1 MSLYFNILLVLLILL
16 VHLFRRY
23 SGRLVAAVL
32 QRLLHARAA
41 HIDGLGWFALRHG
54 ELLLG
59 NGLHLEV
66 RELRVHSLFNWW
78 WTTTAPTVD
87 GTANDGGG
95 QRMALNVRVSV
106 GSIRVGKQLTDEEGS
121 KNSSSGICDE
131 QPLIEKCGVLD
142 SVSIHLSRP
151 VPGQLHLQV
160 QLQQPVELVWSPVL
174 HLMVNDVVRA
184 FVSKVSQ
191 LVNFFDSFKQRQQ
204 KPSPATTAGDNSNNN
219 GTPTATQTPT
229 RTSTTTTFLFT
240 VHSEHAVEL
249 SFRLPRHHLLRL
261 ILPSFTVQRKAACVA
276 NAGAPNL
283 LVEMDGNL
291 IMNVERPSLDCVAD
305 DLLMK
310 MIRGGDLFAHQL
322 ELDANRLWSWS
333 ADSLEISFPYGYQ
346 FADGWEEV
354 VNSIKWMKLV
364 HGIVPKP
371 FTKDSVLPAD
381 VRIRLN
387 RLSLRLDDD
396 PFEIQLQNI
405 YEVQMDEVFE
415 RERRKQILDCKVAQL
430 KKEDPFFPDTKVDA
444 LHRSLVKKD
453 AQLYVE
459 RIRKVRQQLQER
471 RPLFQWTLEDFELRA
486 FADPALHGR
495 DNVLACIRN
504 FNPESHF
511 PVEHPEFSTLW
522 ARAVELQVSQS
533 RMLFRDYPLPYLHL
547 RKAHFWGTLVG
558 AEQKM
563 ESRSVRQQFINT
575 PPPWGIFVINRNMCP
590 LKFFYDLKCEI
601 DELTMTYGPC
611 WEPCLSMISQCW
623 SLVNAPSRDPSAA
636 LPFWDKVRLL
646 LHGRFAMA
654 CNRLQTSM
662 LASTDPY
669 NDTELVEIVWEDFE
683 FDWFTG
689 EFRIRADVDAFI
701 RTASK
706 YDDSRLLHL
715 PRLHCT
721 IRLDWA
727 CLGDQHDHHSVQ
739 PCAPDK
745 LPEYSSNIGHD
756 SYRAFRSAYVNSE
769 VRFETNSWEQFNRQ
783 CPQILLYAN
792 TFKCL
797 DFLMRTLMTVNRPV
811 KRGPL
816 FKSAQA
822 KRYQLSRHFRNVQL
836 MASMPRFLISY
847 WMSFSSSHGFRV
859 ISDSL
864 QFACD
869 FLLQIHPDQSN
880 DGLIRRVRTAWKI
893 LHTSAELDNA
903 QIHLY
908 GDQRPP
914 GVEED
919 LMNSSTSTDSAN
931 SSFFVGLSRLIY
943 IRKLQ
948 NEMRRTPF
956 SMADDDGLDSSGHSS
971 SSASAGFTPKVQ
983 HGGGSGGPVGTAAA
997 AAQASASSTGV
1008 APVHR
1013 LTITDLKASWTIDN
1027 RDICLVIAEG
1037 VQKAHILRKILNN
1050 EALKMFKFG
1059 DEGFS
1064 SSTQCS
1070 SSMGGGGGIGAN
1082 TNSNNNHQQQRY
1094 AYASSTQRAA
1104 AGKKQSTTAAA
1115 VRKMTT
1121 GNNSKNGTTA
1131 NSSPRHQQQHG
1142 HGVERGRNRQQN
1154 NNNHHH
1160 HHLHRQQKRF
1170 SSTHLLSSS
1179 NLVPVADGD
1188 DHLLLVDDD
1197 REMLWRLVDEA
1208 ESNLVAYSEE
1218 IAQNPT
1224 DSLNGVA
1231 LCSMNDVILTNWQID
1246 LLNSQLV
1253 LKSSDTVGG
1262 FILVTAARASVSQRW
1277 HIPVWRHTQLLL
1289 KRSWTTVLS
1298 GMQYFAPV
1306 FIAHEP
1312 GSSKLKPTEFHWLDR
1327 NVIEEKQMKTD
1338 QPHNKLDDF
1347 ATIGE
1352 AVGGVV
1358 VDSNSTSVPSTAGG
1372 DEGGEADDNSSAN
1385 FDHHHHL
1392 LQLQRVASRC
1402 SCQLFFC
1409 YFSDLLDADD
1419 DDLLLLVGGAA
1430 GDAFASTADI
1440 LLPPASSS
1448 LSAAAPLAAS
1458 VAAGDEHHHHNSPR
1472 HGMTSNYTHHH
1483 QQQPHSSR
1491 RDRFSFGERRC
1502 EEVDTFTLKHN
1513 ILEVCTNSAQYHM
1526 CIDILQHL
1534 ILFVDPR
1541 KTESEGNRRRMW
1553 FELVKKPKHTVKAS
1567 IQKLQSDLRDLV
1579 SLVRSMERQ
1588 AYFLNKE
1595 IQVNPHDAQMEAER
1609 VQLQRDIDEYK
1620 QRQNALID
1628 ELAMMISCYK
1638 ELAVMEQTEQFK
1650 NELLRQQHEQGRS
1663 EEGED
1668 EDEQKAELI
1677 ARRFEVCFENC
1688 IWRLTE
1694 NDGQLSLSEVQIRNF
1709 LYTRTARIDNSG
1721 DHLLEIG
1728 IVKVLNL
1735 LPNSK
1740 YKETLAR
1747 LQTTSSEGGVDVTP
1761 SIRVICREKPPV
1773 GGISVK
1779 EHFEVNIAPMHAQL
1793 TYRFFVKM
1801 MRYFFPGRNIDKE
1814 ETNLD
1819 TSADDQ
1825 QQQQQGPSFVERI
1838 RGAVN
1843 HSFGKGKVKLA
1854 GAGGGKG
1861 FSSSTTALD
1870 EIEKMKLRSEK
1881 NNAFRYIII
1890 PAVPF
1895 IVSYKGN
1902 KDKNLEDLDRFN
1914 MTFPIFEYHNRNW
1927 TWLDLAL
1934 AIKQRCKRVLLQQF
1948 ISQKLLRNKTGA
1960 IERMTQVEPID
1971 DEEKKRII
1979 LGNTANML
1987 MEMEKKKRKK

>member
-1 MSLYFNILLVLLILL
+1 MGLYINILLVLLVLF

-23 SGRLVAAVL
+23 SGRLVAIVL
-32 QRLLHARAA
+32 QRLLHARSAR
-41 HIDGLGWFALRHG
+41 IDGLGWFTLREG
-54 ELLLG
+54 ELLLA
-59 NGLHLEV
+59 NGLHVEV
-66 RELRVHSLFNWW
+66 RELHIHSLFNLWGPSGQHPSLNIRAW
-78 WTTTAPTVD
+78 VGVLRIGKMVTNEDSGGDEAGRNWKEKQKTEKDSPGD
-87 GTANDGGG
+87 GTSGSAND
-95 QRMALNVRVSV
+95 RRNLLV
-106 GSIRVGKQLTDEEGS
+106 
-121 KNSSSGICDE
+121 E
-131 QPLIEKCGVLD
+131 QCGALD
-142 SVSIHLSRP
+142 SISIHLYRSGS
-151 VPGQLHLQV
+151 GQLHLQI
-160 QLQQPVELVWSPVL
+160 QLQQPVELIWSPTL
-174 HLMVNDVVRA
+174 HLMVYDVIRT
-184 FVSKVSQ
+184 FVSKLSQ
-191 LVNFFDSFKQRQQ
+191 LTNFAKSFKPSNSSGCSGNNSQQ
-204 KPSPATTAGDNSNNN
+204 PSDLLNN
-219 GTPTATQTPT
+219 TATNTAPSS
-229 RTSTTTTFLFT
+229 STTTPAATFLFN
-240 VHSEHAVEL
+240 VQSEHSVEL
-249 SFRLPRHHLLRL
+249 SFRLPRNHLLRF
-261 ILPSFTVQRKAACVA
+261 ILPSFTVERKDLCVA

-291 IMNVERPSLDCVAD
+291 IMNVERPALNCVAE

-310 MIRGGDLFAHQL
+310 MIRGGDLFGHQL
-322 ELDANRLWSWS
+322 ELEANRLWSWS
-333 ADSLEISFPYGYQ
+333 ADLLEISFPYDYC
-346 FADGWEEV
+346 FSDAFEEV
-354 VNSIKWMKLV
+354 INSIKWAKLV

-371 FTKDSVLPAD
+371 FTKDSPLPAD

-387 RLSLRLDDD
+387 HLSLRLDDD
-396 PFEIQLQNI
+396 PLEIQLQNI

-415 RERRKQILDCKVAQL
+415 RERRKQILDSKVAQL
-430 KKEDPFFPDTKVDA
+430 KKEDPFFPNTKVDA
-444 LHRSLVKKD
+444 LYRSLVKKD
-453 AQLYVE
+453 GQLYVE

-471 RPLFQWTLEDFELRA
+471 RPLFQWTLDDVEVRA
-486 FADPALHGR
+486 VADPTLHGR
-495 DNVLACIRN
+495 DSVLTCIRN

-522 ARAVELQVSQS
+522 ARAVELEVSQS
-533 RMLFRDYPLPYLHL
+533 RMLFRDYPLPYMHL

-558 AEQKM
+558 AEQLM
-563 ESRSVRQQFINT
+563 ESRSVRQQFVHT
-575 PPPWGIFVINRNMCP
+575 PPPWGTFTINRNMCP

-601 DELTMTYGPC
+601 NDLTMTYGPC

-623 SLVNAPSRDPSAA
+623 SLVNAPSKDPSVP
-636 LPFWDKVRLL
+636 LPFWDKFRLL

-689 EFRIRADVDAFI
+689 EFRIRADVDAYI

-756 SYRAFRSAYVNSE
+756 SFRAFRSAYVNS
-769 VRFETNSWEQFNRQ
+769 VVHFETNSWEQLSRQ
-783 CPQILLYAN
+783 CPHILLYAN

-816 FKSAQA
+816 FKSPRI

-836 MASMPRFLISY
+836 VASLPRFLISY

-869 FLLQIHPDQSN
+869 FLLHIYPDQSN
-880 DGLIRRVRTAWKI
+880 DGLTRRPKTAWKM
-893 LHTSAELDNA
+893 LHTSAELENA

-908 GDQRPP
+908 GDQRQP
-914 GVEED
+914 GAEED
-919 LMNSSTSTDSAN
+919 LMNNSTSTDSAN

-943 IRKLQ
+943 IRKSQ
-948 NEMRRTPF
+948 NKRAHF
-956 SMADDDGLDSSGHSS
+956 ACADDELGSSGHSS
-971 SSASAGFTPKVQ
+971 SEGFSPVQ
-983 HGGGSGGPVGTAAA
+983 HGPTV
-997 AAQASASSTGV
+997 AQTVTVAP

-1059 DEGFS
+1059 DEGLSSTPIS
-1064 SSTQCS
+1064 SS
-1070 SSMGGGGGIGAN
+1070 I
-1082 TNSNNNHQQQRY
+1082 SNRF
-1094 AYASSTQRAA
+1094 ASATQRAA
-1104 AGKKQSTTAAA
+1104 KKHSTAAA
-1115 VRKMTT
+1115 VRKMTK
-1121 GNNSKNGTTA
+1121 NNSNNFGTGGTTTAA
-1131 NSSPRHQQQHG
+1131 NGNGNTTFGISPCPESVRHLHQHLQQQ
-1142 HGVERGRNRQQN
+1142 QQ
-1154 NNNHHH
+1154 
-1160 HHLHRQQKRF
+1160 R
-1170 SSTHLLSSS
+1170 SSMPPSSSS
-1179 NLVPVADGD
+1179 NLLQDD
-1188 DHLLLVDDD
+1188 DHLLVDD

-1231 LCSMNDVILTNWQID
+1231 LFD

-1253 LKSSDTVGG
+1253 LKSSETVGG
-1262 FILVTAARASVSQRW
+1262 FILVTAARASVTQHL

-1289 KRSWTTVLS
+1289 KRSWNTVLS

-1312 GSSKLKPTEFHWLDR
+1312 GSKLRPTEFHWLNRD
-1327 NVIEEKQMKTD
+1327 VIEEKQMKTD
-1338 QPHNKLDDF
+1338 QLHNKLDDF
-1347 ATIGE
+1347 ATTGE

-1358 VDSNSTSVPSTAGG
+1358 VDNNSIVP
-1372 DEGGEADDNSSAN
+1372 DGEDFDGPDSAP
-1385 FDHHHHL
+1385 HH

-1419 DDLLLLVGGAA
+1419 DDLLMFVVGG
-1430 GDAFASTADI
+1430 DSVDV
-1440 LLPPASSS
+1440 PSSS
-1448 LSAAAPLAAS
+1448 AALAVAAPPS
-1458 VAAGDEHHHHNSPR
+1458 ISTGDDHQHSPR
-1472 HGMTSNYTHHH
+1472 QHHAGG
-1483 QQQPHSSR
+1483 SKRERS
-1491 RDRFSFGERRC
+1491 SFGERRC
-1502 EEVDTFTLKHN
+1502 EEADTFTLKHN

-1526 CIDILQHL
+1526 CIDILQNL

-1553 FELVKKPKHTVKAS
+1553 FELVKKPKHSVKAS

-1595 IQVNPHDAQMEAER
+1595 IQVNPHDAQMDSES
-1609 VQLQRDIDEYK
+1609 VQLQHDIDEYK

-1628 ELAMMISCYK
+1628 ELAMMVSCYK
-1638 ELAVMEQTEQFK
+1638 ELTIMEQTEQFK
-1650 NELLRQQHEQGRS
+1650 NDLLRQQHEQGRS
-1663 EEGED
+1663 EED
-1668 EDEQKAELI
+1668 EEEQKAELI

-1694 NDGQLSLSEVQIRNF
+1694 NDGQISLSEVQIRNF

-1819 TSADDQ
+1819 TSTDDQ
-1825 QQQQQGPSFVERI
+1825 QQQQQGPSFVDRI

-1843 HSFGKGKVKLA
+1843 HSFGKGKVKLP
-1854 GAGGGKG
+1854 GGKG
-1861 FSSSTTALD
+1861 FSCSTTALD

-1914 MTFPIFEYHNRNW
+1914 MTFPIFEYHNKNW

-1934 AIKQRCKRVLLQQF
+1934 AIKQRVLLQQF